1 MQNAFL
7 NSCSCEFPTGSIK
20 AIGIGKALACHAL
33 IEHNWTPT
41 SCRAVLDTCC
51 SMSKGDPYTATIQEY
66 CLVCSSAATSFMSCK
81 IVTSWALALRLFAQG
96 VQPLDSWTRPRGRMS
111 AEDLV
116 PDEDFVAVNKD
127 AADDDSD
134 DGVDSPGASYN
145 TDDED
150 LDADV
155 SSSMVLLRIVSAN
168 LRSVR

>member
-1 MQNAFL
+1 
-7 NSCSCEFPTGSIK
+7 
-20 AIGIGKALACHAL
+20 
-33 IEHNWTPT
+33 
-41 SCRAVLDTCC
+41 
-51 SMSKGDPYTATIQEY
+51 MS
-66 CLVCSSAATSFMSCK
+66 V
-81 IVTSWALALRLFAQG
+81 
-96 VQPLDSWTRPRGRMS
+96 
-111 AEDLV
+111 EDLV

-155 SSSMVLLRIVSAN
+155 SSSVVLLRIVSAN